1 MDKLL
6 ELGTHLAYLLRID
19 KSLWSILRKYQEYL
33 FDLGLNCLAG
43 NITNEHAEIFLNML
57 GKLMT
62 SQQCCDL
69 MSKNMM
75 GGDRIFQTLKINL
88 CLLTQ
93 KMEW

>member
-1 MDKLL
+1 MLK
-6 ELGTHLAYLLRID
+6 ID
-19 KSLWSILRKYQEYL
+19 ESLWSILRKYQEYL

-43 NITNEHAEIFLNML
+43 RNITNEQAELFLDLL

-88 CLLTQ
+88 CLLA
-93 KMEW
+93 KKLEF